1 VESLAKA
8 ATMENKVGVDT
19 KSVEA
24 INIGNTTFVEPDS
37 TGLERERILRRRRPR
52 RRRLLGDGA

>member
-1 VESLAKA
+1 
-8 ATMENKVGVDT
+8 MENKVGVDT